1 MIVLE
6 RNVIVKLE
14 PIKHSEDEYVIK
26 DKDGITIGRAYIVEL
41 SSENENC
48 TARIKLYKNTQE
60 QYIYLINVLRV
71 LLNTLI
77 KNLKLAKVNIIVD
90 EETNI
95 KAFIDM
101 NFSLEGILS
110 FNLSTDKNRKSELL
124 FGINKEEY
132 NIALTNVGKFILRG
146 KLVDLKI
153 LTPEDAE
160 KLADYYVRNKE
171 HLRKFEPTRDEYFF
185 SIENQREII
194 LDSYRQYLNGNCANF
209 GIFKD
214 DRLIGKI
221 QVSNIVVG
229 VFKSGIV
236 GYSIDEKEQGKG
248 YMKDAVSALL
258 DYCFEDLQLHR
269 IEASTLVDNIKSQ
282 SVLKANGFEE
292 LGLNK
297 KYLYINGEWRDHIT
311 FYRINHSET

>member
-1 MIVLE
+1 MIKLE
-6 RNVIVKLE
+6 KNVVVKLE
-14 PIKHSEDEYVIK
+14 PIKYNQNEYVIK
-26 DKDGITIGRAYIVEL
+26 DKDGITIGRVYIIEL
-41 SSENENC
+41 SDENKNC
-48 TARIKLYKNTQE
+48 TARVKLYKGTE
-60 QYIYLINVLRV
+60 DQYIYMINVLRI
-71 LLNTLI
+71 LLQTLI
-77 KNLKLAKVNIIVD
+77 KNQKLAKVNIIVD
-90 EETNI
+90 EEANI
-95 KAFIDM
+95 RAFTDM

-110 FNLSTDKNRKSELL
+110 FNLSTEKGRKSELL

-132 NIALTNVGKFILRG
+132 NPALYNVGKFVLSG

-160 KLADYYVRNKE
+160 ELAEYYIRNKE
-171 HLRKFEPTRDEYFF
+171 HLRKFEPTRDEHFF
-185 SIENQREII
+185 SVDNQKEII
-194 LDSYRQYLNGNCANF
+194 SDSYRQYLNGNCANF

-214 DRLIGKI
+214 DSLIGKV
-221 QVSNIVVG
+221 QVSNIVAG
-229 VFKSGIV
+229 VFKSAIV

-248 YMKDAVSALL
+248 YMKDALSTVL
-258 DYCFEDLQLHR
+258 DYCFEDLELHR

-311 FYRINHSET
+311 FYRINTSET